1 MPEFRREIG
10 GANLGNIPGVRAV
23 KPHDSGAATAKIAD
37 TLLKTGLQVGGR
49 AAAQK
54 AGRSIAGQEETAAGV
69 DKALTQASNE
79 LEMDVLMG
87 GDQGQDLSAAQ
98 LEDIKKSKF
107 DEVLGTQKRLKSAL
121 SRGLISSTEAN
132 ARINM
137 LRNEALA
144 NPLVAMFQGELDN
157 QLFPS
162 GAGGT
167 KGGAKDGIFGA
178 TQAEKEAAGAAKGR
192 VEAAEQK
199 SKEVSLIEGAGFTK
213 PAAEALWQ
221 RGRIAEEKAK
231 ALKAQADAFNY
242 NKKDYTANSKFVAHE
257 TNVQAYSIF
266 SEAVKS
272 GGSPE
277 AVNNAIAKMEA
288 LKLQAEGVLTQGMRN
303 KEGVVVGDGA
313 DFETANGSITKSV
326 NHFSK
331 LLKEDFAK
339 AKVLAKQLEEKVNG
353 TAIQTHD
360 TLQALYGGNKVFA
373 ALMNSGNQELSKLGI
388 EIVSEIDGTK
398 NRLKGVS
405 NKLFGR
411 VIEGLSSEELGANV
425 AEAVKDV
432 SLGGDEG
439 KTDEEKEESLNYF
452 SVVAVTKSGPA
463 LAAASY
469 GQGRDEEVDDKF
481 FNSPIAIDQIGNSRW
496 WSSYAR
502 TDPNALRAL
511 DQMIEG
517 AAARSQTVQFS
528 THKKKQVTKR
538 SRKGGLSSRSTETVS
553 TGGIPQTVVVT
564 PIAKGKRGRGGVS
577 YSINSGGVVLTDEY
591 KKNITS
597 AYKLG
602 VAHEG
607 LWNKDFDNVN
617 QWINSMFA
625 EGELPEVEE
634 GAEGAEGE
642 VVKKEPLSLIS
653 NAGASELDPSEVDA
667 GFPKEEENVDISGGL
682 FKGTAVHDLQKEIG
696 VDEDGI
702 VGPDTKRMARAKLGK
717 EEGDRLIKEAEAAQV
732 EQFEEITDDLST
744 RVAEKLG
751 RHIEPEWVQAIW
763 MHESDKGNKVL
774 GGTYNLGN
782 IKAKKGEAS
791 VTKKVWEVID
801 GKDVMVDAKFRKFDN
816 FEEASEAWADF
827 LDTPRYAKARE
838 AVTFKEFTSEL
849 KKAGYATD
857 PEWEKGVH
865 ANVKENSRDS
875 ESAKG
880 LIGDLDKIEK
890 ERAVLK
896 LMAKFKNLTFQEMVD
911 EGIIDTTLEQE
922 LF

>member
-1 MPEFRREIG
+1 MPEFKKNIG
-10 GANLGNIPGVRAV
+10 GPNLGSIPGVRAV
-23 KPHDSGAATAKIAD
+23 KPHDSGAAVAQVAGQ
-37 TLLKTGLQVGGR
+37 LLQTGLQVGGR

-54 AGRSIAGQEETAAGV
+54 AGRSIAGQEETAVGV

-167 KGGAKDGIFGA
+167 KGGAKGGIFGA
-178 TQAEKEAAGAAKGR
+178 TQAEQEAAGAAKGR
-192 VEAAEQK
+192 VEAAEK
-199 SKEVSLIEGAGFTK
+199 KAKEVALIEGAGFGK

-231 ALKAQADAFNY
+231 ALKAKADAFNY
-242 NKKDYTANSKFVAHE
+242 NKKDYATSSKFVAHE
-257 TNVQAYSIF
+257 TGVQAYSIF

-272 GGSPE
+272 GGTTE
-277 AVNNAIAKMEA
+277 DVNKAIAKLEA

-303 KEGVVVGDGA
+303 KEGVVVGDGS

-360 TLQALYGGNKVFA
+360 TLQALYGGNRVFA

-411 VIEGLSSEELGANV
+411 VIEGLSSEELGENV
-425 AEAVKDV
+425 AESVKDV
-432 SLGGDEG
+432 ALGGDEG
-439 KTDEEKEESLNYF
+439 KTDAEKEEALNYF

-463 LAAASY
+463 LAASSY

-481 FNSPIAIDQIGNSRW
+481 FNSPIAIDQVGNSRW
-496 WSSYAR
+496 WNSYAR

-517 AAARSQTVQFS
+517 AAARSQTLQFA

-564 PIAKGKRGRGGVS
+564 PISKGKRGRGGVS
-577 YSINSGGVVLTDEY
+577 YSINSGGVTLTDEY

-602 VAHEG
+602 AAHEG
-607 LWNKDFDNVN
+607 LWKKDFDNVD

-625 EGELPEVEE
+625 EG
-634 GAEGAEGE
+634 GAQ
-642 VVKKEPLSLIS
+642 
-653 NAGASELDPSEVDA
+653 
-667 GFPKEEENVDISGGL
+667 PKEAEAKGVADKNSTEDAQIRSDEGVIRASYLDTEGNLTGGVGHLLTPEE
-682 FKGTAVHDLQKEIG
+682 QKEFPEGTPIPKEK
-696 VDEDGI
+696 VDEWFDIDMEEAEADVESIIPEAPPALKNIFTNMAFQLGREGLKGFTETLKLI
-702 VGPDTKRMARAKLGK
+702 KAGDYEEASKEALRSDWAREQTPERAKRLSDRIKKLGK
-717 EEGDRLIKEAEAAQV
+717 EDK
-732 EQFEEITDDLST
+732 
-744 RVAEKLG
+744 
-751 RHIEPEWVQAIW
+751 QAGSSK
-763 MHESDKGNKVL
+763 HQ
-774 GGTYNLGN
+774 
-782 IKAKKGEAS
+782 
-791 VTKKVWEVID
+791 
-801 GKDVMVDAKFRKFDN
+801 
-816 FEEASEAWADF
+816 
-827 LDTPRYAKARE
+827 DT
-838 AVTFKEFTSEL
+838 
-849 KKAGYATD
+849 
-857 PEWEKGVH
+857 
-865 ANVKENSRDS
+865 
-875 ESAKG
+875 
-880 LIGDLDKIEK
+880 
-890 ERAVLK
+890 LK
-896 LMAKFKNLTFQEMVD
+896 LFSANRNLTFQEMVD
-911 EGIIDTTLEQE
+911 EGIINEQE
-922 LF
+922 FV